1 MNNRETLAQRTFVA
15 GQRRYRR
22 RIAAGRILL
31 FFAFLAVWEAGAD
44 TGLLDD
50 FIFSSPSRAL
60 RCFFVMA
67 SDGSVFPHLGATL
80 LETVVSFFLVTA
92 LGLGGAL
99 ALWESRTASDLLE
112 PYLVMLNSLPK
123 SALAPLLIVW
133 LGSNMR
139 TIVTAAVSVAV
150 FGSVLTLY
158 QGFLSMD
165 PDQEKLIYSLGGTKR
180 DVLRKALLPGSI
192 PLIVSNMKVNAG
204 LCLVGVMI
212 GEFLAADKG
221 LGYLIIYGSQVFKM
235 DLVIMSIVI
244 LCLMAAL
251 LYQGIAFLEKK
262 VSRRL

>member
-92 LGLGGAL
+92 LGLGGGAGPVGKPDCFRFAGAL
-99 ALWESRTASDLLE
+99 SGYAEQSSKVCLGSAF
-112 PYLVMLNSLPK
+112 NSLAGKQYENHCDSRCVGSCLRVGSDALSGLSFHGSGSGEADLFPGGNEEGCTEK
-123 SALAPLLIVW
+123 GASAWFHPFDCQQHE
-133 LGSNMR
+133 GKRR
-139 TIVTAAVSVAV
+139 TLPGRSHDRRIS
-150 FGSVLTLY
+150 GRR
-158 QGFLSMD
+158 QGAGLSD
-165 PDQEKLIYSLGGTKR
+165 H
-180 DVLRKALLPGSI
+180 LRKPGI
-192 PLIVSNMKVNAG
+192 
-204 LCLVGVMI
+204 
-212 GEFLAADKG
+212 
-221 LGYLIIYGSQVFKM
+221 
-235 DLVIMSIVI
+235 
-244 LCLMAAL
+244 
-251 LYQGIAFLEKK
+251 
-262 VSRRL
+262 

>member
-165 PDQEKLIYSLGGTKR
+165 PDQEKLIYSLGGTRR
-180 DVLRKALLPGSI
+180 DVLRKGASAWFHPFDCQQHEGKRRTLPGRSHDRRI
-192 PLIVSNMKVNAG
+192 SGRRQGAG
-204 LCLVGVMI
+204 LSDHLR
-212 GEFLAADKG
+212 KP
-221 LGYLIIYGSQVFKM
+221 
-235 DLVIMSIVI
+235 
-244 LCLMAAL
+244 
-251 LYQGIAFLEKK
+251 GI
-262 VSRRL
+262 

>member
-1 MNNRETLAQRTFVA
+1 
-15 GQRRYRR
+15 
-22 RIAAGRILL
+22 
-31 FFAFLAVWEAGAD
+31 
-44 TGLLDD
+44 
-50 FIFSSPSRAL
+50 
-60 RCFFVMA
+60 MA

-165 PDQEKLIYSLGGTKR
+165 PDQEKLIYSLGGTRR

-204 LCLVGVMI
+204 LCW
-212 GEFLAADKG
+212 
-221 LGYLIIYGSQVFKM
+221 
-235 DLVIMSIVI
+235 
-244 LCLMAAL
+244 
-251 LYQGIAFLEKK
+251 
-262 VSRRL
+262 